1 LDTYIAEDF
10 LVWPQWEKQS
20 LLTLEILDA
29 PGSGEAWLVGSGY
42 LLGDSGEEECD
53 EELWEGD
60 QEKSYGWTVKSMM
73 KIIKIKVKKD
83 NYPSWFQFF

>member
-1 LDTYIAEDF
+1 M
-10 LVWPQWEKQS
+10 S
-20 LLTLEILDA
+20 LILERDLRFQGRGGTLR
-29 PGSGEAWLVGSGY
+29 GE
-42 LLGDSGEEECD
+42 EEECD